1 VRFVLALFA
10 LFALSVASPPAAR
23 VSADAP
29 ARHTAI
35 VEIGGAG
42 SVLAGAEWKRLESL
56 LRGPQMGYGQA
67 DVIAYSYHV
76 DPDPVSQAPYSIA
89 ESCQPLQRSE
99 QHLAEFLTA
108 LQQRHL
114 FDSVT
119 LIGHSQ
125 GGVVAMD
132 VLSSQSDLSLE
143 GNPFIRSV
151 IVVDSPLMGL
161 GWVQEI
167 LWESFGSGGPCP
179 SVRELAWRHQ
189 QPSTLQDYW
198 LNNVGAAIKRGVQVQ
213 VVVNNADLYLTPAN
227 QSFAGLPVI
236 TVVDVAGPNN
246 NHSAAFYDA
255 GTLAHV
261 VGFIGPQG
269 Q

>member
-1 VRFVLALFA
+1 MRFVLV
-10 LFALSVASPPAAR
+10 LFALSAVLLPAAS
-23 VSADAP
+23 VSADNP
-29 ARHTAI
+29 ARRTAI
-35 VEIGGAG
+35 IEIGGAG
-42 SVLAGAEWKRLESL
+42 SVLAGAEWGRLESL
-56 LRGPQMGYGQA
+56 LRGPQMGYGQT

-76 DPDPVSQAPYSIA
+76 DLDPVSQAPYSMS
-89 ESCQPLQRSE
+89 ESCQPLQKSE

-108 LQQRHL
+108 LKQRHL
-114 FDSVT
+114 FDNVT
-119 LIGHSQ
+119 LVGHSQ
-125 GGVVAMD
+125 GGVIAMD

-143 GNPFIRSV
+143 GDPFIRSV
-151 IVVDSPLMGL
+151 IVLDSPLMGL
-161 GWVQEI
+161 GWTQEI

-189 QPSTLQDYW
+189 QPRTMQDYW
-198 LNNVGAAIKRGVQVQ
+198 LNNVGAAIERGVQVQ

-255 GTLAHV
+255 GTLAHL